1 MEDFESFKASR
12 MKMDPSSRQMTDH
25 QWKQSYAANQSARE
39 RVGAGSGSE
48 GKVSKRQKSK
58 STNSSDLKS
67 SLRASQQLGAVSD
80 LSNLRQVVR
89 QQSAY
94 SDLRLIIDILAWVS
108 IAVFILIAVVS
119 MFFYTSAAGAII
131 SLLWAGIQIIGVV
144 VARLLV
150 HVLVDIPDI
159 ALHQSLQKFTAQPVE
174 S

>member
-12 MKMDPSSRQMTDH
+12 VKMDPSSRQMTDH

-39 RVGAGSGSE
+39 RVGAGSASDGI
-48 GKVSKRQKSK
+48 VNKRQKSK
-58 STNSSDLKS
+58 LKNSFDFKS
-67 SLRASQQLGAVSD
+67 SLRTSQQLGAVSD

-94 SDLRLIIDILAWVS
+94 SDLRLIIDILACVS
-108 IAVFILIAVVS
+108 IALFILIAVFS
-119 MFFYTSAAGAII
+119 MFFYTSAASAII

-159 ALHQSLQKFTAQPVE
+159 ALHQSLQKSTAQPSV

>member
-12 MKMDPSSRQMTDH
+12 IKMDPSSRQMTDH

-39 RVGAGSGSE
+39 RVGADSGSE

-67 SLRASQQLGAVSD
+67 SLRASRQLSAVYD

-94 SDLRLIIDILAWVS
+94 SDLRLIVDILAWVS

-119 MFFYTSAAGAII
+119 MFFYTSAPVAIMA
-131 SLLWAGIQIIGVV
+131 LLWAGVQIIGVV
-144 VARLLV
+144 VARLLL
-150 HVLVDIPDI
+150 HVVLDIPDI
-159 ALHQSLQKFTAQPVE
+159 ALHQSLQKSTEKPVIT
-174 S
+174 

>member
-1 MEDFESFKASR
+1 MEDFETFKASR
-12 MKMDPSSRQMTDH
+12 VKMDPSSRQMTDH

-48 GKVSKRQKSK
+48 DEVNKRQKSK
-58 STNSSDLKS
+58 STNSSDPKS
-67 SLRASQQLGAVSD
+67 SMRGSRQSSSVSD
-80 LSNLRQVVR
+80 LGNLRQVVR

-119 MFFYTSAAGAII
+119 IFFYTSAGDAII
-131 SLLWAGIQIIGVV
+131 SLLWAGLQIIGVV

-159 ALHQSLQKFTAQPVE
+159 ALHQSLQKSTAKSVVN
-174 S
+174 

>member
-12 MKMDPSSRQMTDH
+12 VKMDPSSRLMTDH

-39 RVGAGSGSE
+39 RVGAGSGSD
-48 GKVSKRQKSK
+48 GRVKKRQKSK
-58 STNSSDLKS
+58 SKN
-67 SLRASQQLGAVSD
+67 RASQQLGAVSD
-80 LSNLRQVVR
+80 LSNLRQFVR

-94 SDLRLIIDILAWVS
+94 SDLRLIIDILACVS

-119 MFFYTSAAGAII
+119 IFFYTSAAGAII

-159 ALHQSLQKFTAQPVE
+159 ALHQSLQKSTAQYAV